1 MGEGGDFKTIR
12 VEDWYDGRVV
22 AVTLNQ
28 PKANI
33 LTSEMIGEVQA
44 VLDGISAGPTPPRPQ
59 APRARC
65 RAVVIK
71 AAGPHFSFG
80 ASVAEHRAE
89 VVRDMLPRFHGLI
102 RALVD
107 LDVTTVAAVRGQ
119 CLGGAFEVVLACD
132 IIVAA
137 TSARFGVPEIT
148 LGVFPPPASVLLPL
162 KVPPALAHEM
172 IVTGVSLDAA
182 RLHAAGL
189 VSRVVAGEGEGGHP
203 NDDALEAEVRAFLE
217 GGVLPRSASSL
228 RFACRAAK
236 GLLREAVARRLGDVE
251 TLYLEG
257 LMGTRDANEGIQAF
271 LEKRPPRWE
280 PD

>member
-1 MGEGGDFKTIR
+1 MVVGGDFKTIR

-33 LTSEMIGEVQA
+33 LTSEMIGEIRA
-44 VLDGISAGPTPPRPQ
+44 VLDGVSSGTPQGRPP
-59 APRARC
+59 ATRARC

-71 AAGPHFSFG
+71 AAGQHFSFG

-89 VVRDMLPRFHGLI
+89 VVGDMLPRFHGLI
-102 RALVD
+102 RALVN
-107 LDVTTVAAVRGQ
+107 LDVTTVAAVQGQ

-132 IIVAA
+132 IVVAA
-137 TSARFGVPEIT
+137 ASARFGVPEIT

-172 IVTGVSLDAA
+172 IVTGESRDAA

-189 VSRVVAGEGEGGHP
+189 VSRVVGAGGGC
-203 NDDALEAEVRAFLE
+203 DSEEDALVAEVRAFLE

-236 GLLREAVARRLGDVE
+236 EHLREAVARRLDDIE
-251 TLYLEG
+251 KLYLEG
-257 LMGTRDANEGIQAF
+257 LMRTRDANEGIQAF
-271 LEKRPPRWE
+271 LEKRPPKWE
-280 PD
+280 SD